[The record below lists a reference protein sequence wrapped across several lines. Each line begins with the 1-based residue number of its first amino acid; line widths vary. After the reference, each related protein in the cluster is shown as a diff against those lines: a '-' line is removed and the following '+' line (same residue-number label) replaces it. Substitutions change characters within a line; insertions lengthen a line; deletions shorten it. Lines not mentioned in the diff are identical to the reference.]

1 MSGIQANAET
11 VGFDAVHLA
20 RKRHGRGHGLGP
32 TSGPGPSFG
41 GASRSAGQALFRRRC
56 ESAALWSGV
65 QLFGRDGHTHEPGRR
80 RIGIGAT
87 GRQMAKASALWAYTI
102 AGWSGFYVM
111 LVELL
116 SGRLIAP
123 SFGSSIYVWG
133 SVIFVFMLGLAIGY
147 LLGGIYS
154 QHHPS
159 VLRLCGI
166 LMASA
171 LSTVPTLLF
180 GTLILDFMFDAVRDP
195 RFGSLVTCLALFLVP
210 TIFAGMVSPYTIR
223 IIVKNKE
230 SSGHDAG
237 YLYFIST
244 IGSSLGTLLTA
255 FYLVLL
261 FEVNTIFLVG
271 ISISLL
277 LGGLG
282 ALANYGKE

>member
-1 MSGIQANAET
+1 
-11 VGFDAVHLA
+11 
-20 RKRHGRGHGLGP
+20 
-32 TSGPGPSFG
+32 
-41 GASRSAGQALFRRRC
+41 
-56 ESAALWSGV
+56 
-65 QLFGRDGHTHEPGRR
+65 
-80 RIGIGAT
+80 
-87 GRQMAKASALWAYTI
+87 MAKKSALWAYTI

-154 QHHPS
+154 NYSPS
-159 VLRLCGI
+159 VRRLCGI
-166 LMASA
+166 LIVSA
-171 LSTVPTLLF
+171 LTTLPTLLF
-180 GTLILDFMFDAVRDP
+180 GTAFLDFMFNTITDP
-195 RFGSLVTCLALFLVP
+195 RFGSLVTCLGLFLVP
-210 TIFAGMVSPYTIR
+210 TIFAGMVSPYAIR

-237 YLYFIST
+237 YLYFVST
-244 IGSSLGTLLTA
+244 LGSSLGTLLTA

-261 FEVNTIFLVG
+261 FEVNTILMVA
-271 ISISLL
+271 ISISVI

-282 ALANYGKE
+282 ALTNSRRE

>member
-1 MSGIQANAET
+1 
-11 VGFDAVHLA
+11 
-20 RKRHGRGHGLGP
+20 
-32 TSGPGPSFG
+32 
-41 GASRSAGQALFRRRC
+41 
-56 ESAALWSGV
+56 
-65 QLFGRDGHTHEPGRR
+65 
-80 RIGIGAT
+80 
-87 GRQMAKASALWAYTI
+87 MAKKSALWAYTI

-154 QHHPS
+154 RYTPS
-159 VLRLCGI
+159 VRRLCGI
-166 LMASA
+166 LIVSA
-171 LSTVPTLLF
+171 LTTLPTLLF
-180 GTLILDFMFDAVRDP
+180 GTAFLDFMFNTITDP
-195 RFGSLVTCLALFLVP
+195 RFGSLMTCLGLFLVP
-210 TIFAGMVSPYTIR
+210 TIFAGMVSPYAIR

-244 IGSSLGTLLTA
+244 LGSSFGTLLTA

-261 FEVNTIFLVG
+261 FEVNTILMAA
-271 ISISLL
+271 ISISVI

-282 ALANYGKE
+282 ALTNYQRE

>member
-1 MSGIQANAET
+1 
-11 VGFDAVHLA
+11 
-20 RKRHGRGHGLGP
+20 
-32 TSGPGPSFG
+32 
-41 GASRSAGQALFRRRC
+41 
-56 ESAALWSGV
+56 
-65 QLFGRDGHTHEPGRR
+65 
-80 RIGIGAT
+80 
-87 GRQMAKASALWAYTI
+87 MAKKSALWAYTI

-154 QHHPS
+154 RYSPS
-159 VLRLCGI
+159 VRRLCGI
-166 LMASA
+166 LIVSA
-171 LSTVPTLLF
+171 LTTLPTLLF
-180 GTLILDFMFDAVRDP
+180 GTAFLDFMFNTITDP
-195 RFGSLVTCLALFLVP
+195 RFGSLVTCLGLFLVP
-210 TIFAGMVSPYTIR
+210 TVFAGMVSPYAIR

-237 YLYFIST
+237 YLYFVST
-244 IGSSLGTLLTA
+244 LGSSLGTLLTA

-261 FEVNTIFLVG
+261 FEVNTILMVAIG
-271 ISISLL
+271 ISVI

-282 ALANYGKE
+282 ALTNYRRE

>member
-1 MSGIQANAET
+1 MA
-11 VGFDAVHLA
+11 
-20 RKRHGRGHGLGP
+20 KR
-32 TSGPGPSFG
+32 S
-41 GASRSAGQALFRRRC
+41 
-56 ESAALWSGV
+56 ALWSY
-65 QLFGRDGHTHEPGRR
+65 
-80 RIGIGAT
+80 
-87 GRQMAKASALWAYTI
+87 SI

-154 QHHPS
+154 QRNPS
-159 VLRLCGI
+159 VVKLCAI
-166 LMASA
+166 LMAGA
-171 LSTVPTLLF
+171 LSTLPTLLF
-180 GTLILDFMFDAVRDP
+180 GTAILDFMFDAVRDP
-195 RFGSLVTCLALFLVP
+195 RFGSLATCLALFLVP
-210 TIFAGMVSPYTIR
+210 TIFAGMVSPYAIR

-261 FEVNTIFLVG
+261 AEVNTILLVA
-271 ISISLL
+271 ISISLV
-277 LGGLG
+277 LG
-282 ALANYGKE
+282 ALGMLANYRKE

>member
-1 MSGIQANAET
+1 
-11 VGFDAVHLA
+11 
-20 RKRHGRGHGLGP
+20 
-32 TSGPGPSFG
+32 
-41 GASRSAGQALFRRRC
+41 
-56 ESAALWSGV
+56 
-65 QLFGRDGHTHEPGRR
+65 
-80 RIGIGAT
+80 
-87 GRQMAKASALWAYTI
+87 MAKKSALWAYTI

-154 QHHPS
+154 RYSPS
-159 VLRLCGI
+159 IRRLCGI
-166 LMASA
+166 LIVSA
-171 LSTVPTLLF
+171 LTTLPTLLF
-180 GTLILDFMFDAVRDP
+180 GTAFLDFMFNTITDP
-195 RFGSLVTCLALFLVP
+195 RFGSLVTCLGLFLVP
-210 TIFAGMVSPYTIR
+210 TVFAGMVSPYAIR

-237 YLYFIST
+237 YLYFVST
-244 IGSSLGTLLTA
+244 LGSSLGTLLTA

-261 FEVNTIFLVG
+261 FEVNTILMVA
-271 ISISLL
+271 ISISVI

-282 ALANYGKE
+282 ALTNYRRE

>member
-1 MSGIQANAET
+1 M
-11 VGFDAVHLA
+11 
-20 RKRHGRGHGLGP
+20 
-32 TSGPGPSFG
+32 
-41 GASRSAGQALFRRRC
+41 ASKS
-56 ESAALWSGV
+56 ALWS
-65 QLFGRDGHTHEPGRR
+65 
-80 RIGIGAT
+80 
-87 GRQMAKASALWAYTI
+87 YTI

-123 SFGSSIYVWG
+123 SFGSNIYVWG

-154 QHHPS
+154 RYNPS

-166 LMASA
+166 LIASA
-171 LSTVPTLLF
+171 LSTLPTLVF
-180 GTLILDFMFDAVRDP
+180 GTQYLDFMFNTITDP
-195 RFGSLVTCLALFLVP
+195 RFGSLVTCLGLFLVP
-210 TIFAGMVSPYTIR
+210 TIFAGMISPYAIR

-261 FEVNTIFLVG
+261 FEVNTILMVAIG
-271 ISISLL
+271 ISAI

-282 ALANYGKE
+282 ALMNHGKD

>member
-1 MSGIQANAET
+1 MAKKN
-11 VGFDAVHLA
+11 
-20 RKRHGRGHGLGP
+20 
-32 TSGPGPSFG
+32 
-41 GASRSAGQALFRRRC
+41 
-56 ESAALWSGV
+56 ALWSY
-65 QLFGRDGHTHEPGRR
+65 
-80 RIGIGAT
+80 
-87 GRQMAKASALWAYTI
+87 SI

-159 VLRLCGI
+159 VARLCGI

-171 LSTVPTLLF
+171 LSTLPTLLF

-195 RFGSLVTCLALFLVP
+195 RFGSLVTCLALFLIP
-210 TIFAGMVSPYTIR
+210 TIFAGMVSPYAIR

-261 FEVNTIFLVG
+261 FEVNTILLVA
-271 ISISLL
+271 ICISLV
-277 LGGLG
+277 LG
-282 ALANYGKE
+282 ALGMLANYRKE

>member
-1 MSGIQANAET
+1 
-11 VGFDAVHLA
+11 
-20 RKRHGRGHGLGP
+20 
-32 TSGPGPSFG
+32 
-41 GASRSAGQALFRRRC
+41 
-56 ESAALWSGV
+56 
-65 QLFGRDGHTHEPGRR
+65 
-80 RIGIGAT
+80 
-87 GRQMAKASALWAYTI
+87 MAKKSALWAYTI

-133 SVIFVFMLGLAIGY
+133 SVIFVFMLGLSIGY

-154 QHHPS
+154 RFQPS
-159 VLRLCGI
+159 VVRLCGI
-166 LMASA
+166 LITSA
-171 LSTVPTLLF
+171 LTTVPILLF
-180 GTLILDFMFDAVRDP
+180 GTAVLDFVFNTITDP
-195 RFGSLVTCLALFLVP
+195 RFGSLVTCLGLFLVP
-210 TIFAGMVSPYTIR
+210 TIFAGMVSPYAIR

-244 IGSSLGTLLTA
+244 LGSSFGTLLTA

-261 FEVNTIFLVG
+261 FEVNTILMVA
-271 ISISLL
+271 ISISVI

-282 ALANYGKE
+282 ALTNYGRE